1 MAILIEEEKN
11 NNPVFT
17 AAVVGAAVIILS
29 LGTYFVFFKTPP
41 GIEKATVS
49 TEMQSVAQ
57 VSKVSLD
64 VEVSNITDSPVY
76 KSLKQQVSPPSSTLF
91 GRQNPYAPF

>member
-1 MAILIEEEKN
+1 MAILIEQEKN
-11 NNPVFT
+11 NSPIFTTTIVIVAVF
-17 AAVVGAAVIILS
+17 ILT
-29 LGTYFVFFKTPP
+29 LGTYFVFFKPTP

-57 VSKVSLD
+57 VSKISFDVSS
-64 VEVSNITDSPVY
+64 VTDSPVY
-76 KSLKQQVSPPSSTLF
+76 KSLKQLVSSPASTLS